1 MEYWLK
7 SQINRLVKYRK
18 NQVYVYMNV
27 CANGG
32 FDNCCSTSTTYT
44 YIRYRSVGQWYI
56 TTMTQPIQF
65 CISVLKIQVN
75 ILLLYI

>member
-1 MEYWLK
+1 MEYCLI

-32 FDNCCSTSTTYT
+32 FDNCCSTHTTYT
-44 YIRYRSVGQWYI
+44 CTRYRSVGQWYI
-56 TTMTQPIQF
+56 TEITNQSNFVFQF
-65 CISVLKIQVN
+65 
-75 ILLLYI
+75 

>member
-1 MEYWLK
+1 MEYCLI

-32 FDNCCSTSTTYT
+32 FDKCCSTSTTYT
-44 YIRYRSVGQWYI
+44 CTRYRSVGQWYI
-56 TTMTQPIQF
+56 TAITNQSNFVFQF
-65 CISVLKIQVN
+65 
-75 ILLLYI
+75 